1 MSTYTSLGVTVSPEV
16 AIYFLRVLK
25 TLRDRPDT
33 VTQDNDGSVSA
44 VWEDRNHFDPWSS
57 NSDYNSVV
65 QFLRDLGEENYIYE
79 SVTEDGEPI
88 IEGAYYFGFARVT
101 RYDVYGEPVDL
112 NAVISESRK
121 KRGLFG
127 RLRR

>member
-16 AIYFLRVLK
+16 AIYFLRFLK

-57 NSDYNSVV
+57 NSDYNIVV

-79 SVTEDGEPI
+79 SVTEDGEPV

>member
-16 AIYFLRVLK
+16 AIYFLRFLK

-79 SVTEDGEPI
+79 SVTENGEPI

-101 RYDVYGEPVDL
+101 RYDVYGEPVNLD
-112 NAVISESRK
+112 AVISENRK
-121 KRGLFG
+121 RRSIFG